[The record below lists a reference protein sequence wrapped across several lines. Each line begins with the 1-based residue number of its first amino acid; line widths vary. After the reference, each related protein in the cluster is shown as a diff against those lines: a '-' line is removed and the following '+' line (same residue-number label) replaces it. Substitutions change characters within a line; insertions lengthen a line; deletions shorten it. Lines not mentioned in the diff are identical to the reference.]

1 MKEICY
7 TLVSDGSSD
16 QALIPILSWLLREHC
31 PGHAIQPE
39 WADLRRLPRPP
50 QKLPE
55 RIRTSME
62 LYPCGL
68 LFVHRDAEKSLRE
81 KRVREIRKALDS
93 LASPPAV
100 CVVPVRMQEAWLLFD
115 ETAIRKAAGNPN
127 GAQPLD
133 LPETKTVESLPDPK
147 RILHDL
153 LRSASGHASKRRL
166 KRLPISRFAF
176 QVTEY
181 TTTFAPLRSL
191 PAFSAL
197 EKDLLK
203 IITMRGWDS

>member
-16 QALIPILSWLLREHC
+16 RALIPILSWLLREHC
-31 PGHAIQPE
+31 PDHAIQPE

-50 QKLPE
+50 KELPE

-62 LYPCGL
+62 LYPCDL
-68 LFVHRDAEKSLRE
+68 LFIHRDAEKSPRE
-81 KRVREIRKALDS
+81 KRVRQIRQALAILPS
-93 LASPPAV
+93 QPAV

-127 GAQPLD
+127 GAQPLN
-133 LPETKTVESLPDPK
+133 LPETRMVESVPDPK
-147 RILHDL
+147 GILHNL

-166 KRLPISRFAF
+166 QRLPISRFAF
-176 QVTEY
+176 QITEY
-181 TTTFAPLRSL
+181 TATFAPLRSL
-191 PAFSAL
+191 AAFSAL

-203 IITMRGWDS
+203 VIKTRGWDS